1 MSLGVQISMSPT
13 DAAERVKALAQLFP
27 AEIRKASARAGAA
40 YRGRMRAIMR
50 AGGGI
55 HGVPRFAPLSQLSI
69 ALRGR
74 HLPGGKLAAPAA
86 IQLRAFSAGGF
97 QVGWLSALD
106 GWGVPFQESQT
117 GTIDKE
123 SRHAM
128 HKILGAKAGR
138 AARLRARAEMLR
150 GEAGVLHKDAKRG
163 WFRTWRK
170 RHAKDLIKQARGLE
184 RASDKLTETAG
195 DPLVQNLYSR
205 PARPMIGPFAT
216 SQEPELQGWI
226 EGAARKFA
234 VVKLYLL
241 AQVKPAS

>member
-1 MSLGVQISMSPT
+1 MSPP
-13 DAAERVKALAQLFP
+13 DAGARVRELARLFP
-27 AEIRKASARAGAA
+27 AEVARASARAGAA
-40 YRGRMRAIMR
+40 YRGRMRALMR
-50 AGGGI
+50 AGGGL

-74 HLPGGKLAAPAA
+74 RLPGGKLAAPAA

-106 GWGVPFQESQT
+106 GWSVPFQESKV
-117 GTIDKE
+117 GMIDKAA
-123 SRHAM
+123 RHAM
-128 HKILGAKAGR
+128 HKVLWAKTGR
-138 AARLRARAEMLR
+138 ATRMRAQAEMLR
-150 GEAGVLHKDAKRG
+150 GEAGVLRKDAKRG
-163 WFRTWRK
+163 WFRTWKK

-226 EGAARKFA
+226 EGAARKLVAARLARIAA
-234 VVKLYLL
+234 VT
-241 AQVKPAS
+241 PAT